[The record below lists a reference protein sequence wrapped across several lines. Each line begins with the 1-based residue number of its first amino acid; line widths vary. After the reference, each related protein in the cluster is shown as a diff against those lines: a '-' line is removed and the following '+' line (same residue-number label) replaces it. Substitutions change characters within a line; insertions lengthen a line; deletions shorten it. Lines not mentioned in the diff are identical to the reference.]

1 MRSLL
6 SIGFMA
12 ALSVSAQSYTRGIGV
27 YPGDP
32 KDYFGPTFKI
42 DSTTYRNLAL
52 RRPAFHSSSYDYNL
66 TPQLVTDGIKETRLP
81 RWIAVATAKG
91 ELKKEEREGL
101 VDDNPVTG
109 VELRAP
115 GAWVQIELR
124 GGEAALE
131 VDRIDVDARS
141 RGGAWSMV
149 ISGSDDGQS
158 WTELGRAKG
167 TNTKGD
173 ASAPS
178 WNSVPLKEASRSRIY
193 RVAFEGSAT
202 GWYASSLR
210 FFRTGQRV
218 RVGGPFDFTS
228 AWKSAARRWS

>member
-109 VELRAP
+109 VEFRAP
-115 GAWVQIELR
+115 GR
-124 GGEAALE
+124 GCRSSFAGA
-131 VDRIDVDARS
+131 RRRS
-141 RGGAWSMV
+141 RWIASTWM
-149 ISGSDDGQS
+149 
-158 WTELGRAKG
+158 LGRGAG
-167 TNTKGD
+167 LG
-173 ASAPS
+173 
-178 WNSVPLKEASRSRIY
+178 
-193 RVAFEGSAT
+193 
-202 GWYASSLR
+202 
-210 FFRTGQRV
+210 
-218 RVGGPFDFTS
+218 
-228 AWKSAARRWS
+228 RW